1 MGSLRR
7 LRYASVFLLLC
18 LLLVQGS
25 MRAQTSGIMPWVD
38 PQFFDSNGDPL
49 AGGTLTFY
57 AAGTN
62 TLIDVFS
69 DSGHLSSLGSTVTLN
84 STGRPV
90 SGSTLVTVYFGA
102 SSYKVVLK
110 DSGGTTIR
118 TADNITDI
126 AYLAQLAVQ
135 PSQQT
140 STLTGTVNNFPLDGS
155 PSGSGFTY
163 STLVLRMNNAG
174 ATFITGFTAGVG
186 GQRLIVVSV
195 GAGDVFLYHQD
206 AGSLASA
213 RMINLATVAASPL
226 LHGQGVAEFVY
237 DSVTFRWRM
246 VRAEMGNYGTYS
258 PTWGITCTVGPC
270 TVPAIG
276 NGTLTG
282 RYLQIGRMVWV
293 DITFLIGSTSV
304 QPTGTT
310 FFYTFTLPVAAVDT
324 TAQVGGT
331 AVVLDNG
338 TRYWHLIP
346 TLTTTSTILLNMIDN
361 SSLQA
366 SPTVPMTWTTN
377 DRAAISMWYF
387 IP

>member
-7 LRYASVFLLLC
+7 LRHASAFLLLC
-18 LLLVQGS
+18 LVLASGS
-25 MRAQTSGIMPWVD
+25 LRAQTSGIMPWID

-49 AGGTLTFY
+49 AGGSLTFY

-69 DSGHLSSLGSTVTLN
+69 DSAHLVSLGSTVSLN

-102 SSYKVVLK
+102 SSYKIVLK

-126 AYLAQLAVQ
+126 AFLAQLAVQ

-163 STLVLRMNNAG
+163 STLVLRMNNAS

-213 RMINLATVAASPL
+213 RMINLSTTAGTPL
-226 LHGQGVAEFVY
+226 LHGQGIAEFVY
-237 DSVTFRWRM
+237 DGVTFRWRM
-246 VRAEMGNYGTYS
+246 VRHEMGNYGTYT
-258 PTWGITCTVGPC
+258 PTWGIICSVGPC
-270 TVPAIG
+270 TLPTVG

-282 RYLQIGRMVWV
+282 RYLQVGRMVFL
-293 DITFLIGSTSV
+293 DIRFVIGSTSV
-304 QPTGTT
+304 MPTGTHT
-310 FFYTFTLPVAAVDT
+310 FTFTLPIAAVDT
-324 TAQVGGT
+324 TSQVGGT
-331 AVVLDNG
+331 ASVLDNT

-361 SSLQA
+361 SSGQA
-366 SPTVPMTWTTN
+366 SSTVPMTWTTN
-377 DRAAISMWYF
+377 DAASISMWYF